1 MSKRDLFK
9 LVVIDDDLPIREE
22 LKRFNWDSLDIEFA
36 GEAENGYTGLNLCRK
51 ERPDIIFLDIIMPV
65 MDGLEMLKFIKD
77 ELPESQVVILTCHK
91 DYKYMREALKM
102 GVSDYILKTNL
113 EDEEIISVIKR
124 VKENLLNFRSESKKD
139 DIKNKLK
146 SSTVFREFLTTN
158 QDIPINNLPPL
169 KFPCIPIIILTNIP
183 TFTSKI
189 YNYLFE
195 SEFNKYHWFIL
206 DTSRTVMI
214 IEDYTPAEYK
224 KNIGILYKN
233 ISEIL
238 EHASLFII
246 QGKISQNHYE
256 LRYSYNIAKTCE
268 KLIFYKEDGG
278 IIDYD
283 SKTFNQLNENM
294 QNDLKSKISLALKS
308 NLPFEK
314 FIKEDF
320 YNWAKNNYID
330 PCKLK
335 SLIFLILE
343 EWTGKDL
350 DKNNEIFISFMETNC
365 LTLGEF
371 INIILERLSPYVK
384 KQSYRPEVRQAI
396 SLIKEL
402 MHKPI
407 TLSKIA
413 NEVGLSPNYLNK
425 LFIDETGMSFKEY
438 LLEQRLNKAKKL
450 LNDTSYKVYEI
461 AEMVGIPNY
470 RYFSF
475 LFKNKTGYSPKEYA
489 TISLKEGTNYEVY

>member
-183 TFTSKI
+183 RYRQK
-189 YNYLFE
+189 L
-195 SEFNKYHWFIL
+195 
-206 DTSRTVMI
+206 R
-214 IEDYTPAEYK
+214 
-224 KNIGILYKN
+224 
-233 ISEIL
+233 
-238 EHASLFII
+238 SLF
-246 QGKISQNHYE
+246 
-256 LRYSYNIAKTCE
+256 
-268 KLIFYKEDGG
+268 
-278 IIDYD
+278 
-283 SKTFNQLNENM
+283 
-294 QNDLKSKISLALKS
+294 
-308 NLPFEK
+308 
-314 FIKEDF
+314 
-320 YNWAKNNYID
+320 
-330 PCKLK
+330 
-335 SLIFLILE
+335 
-343 EWTGKDL
+343 
-350 DKNNEIFISFMETNC
+350 
-365 LTLGEF
+365 
-371 INIILERLSPYVK
+371 
-384 KQSYRPEVRQAI
+384 
-396 SLIKEL
+396 
-402 MHKPI
+402 
-407 TLSKIA
+407 
-413 NEVGLSPNYLNK
+413 
-425 LFIDETGMSFKEY
+425 
-438 LLEQRLNKAKKL
+438 
-450 LNDTSYKVYEI
+450 DT
-461 AEMVGIPNY
+461 
-470 RYFSF
+470 
-475 LFKNKTGYSPKEYA
+475 
-489 TISLKEGTNYEVY
+489 